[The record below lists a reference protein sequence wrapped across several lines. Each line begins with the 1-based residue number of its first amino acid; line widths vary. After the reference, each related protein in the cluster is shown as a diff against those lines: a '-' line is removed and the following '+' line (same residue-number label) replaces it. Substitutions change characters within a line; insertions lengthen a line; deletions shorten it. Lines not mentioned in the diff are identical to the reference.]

1 MGAHL
6 LLEWGKGQFIQD
18 EGGVLVFVVLAALVS
33 VWGSPLLPSVA
44 NEEGPVE
51 QFLCDFCKWMVGEI
65 EMLLEQGKTEED
77 VIKALLGLCDQ
88 AGDLVP
94 GIDLAETCKN
104 FVNTYA
110 KPAIDIIIIDTQPD
124 HVCGALDVCE
134 ASSTAIPTTM
144 PTTKKDTTTMPPETT
159 TSS

>member
-1 MGAHL
+1 MGTYSLSGEKVNSHKMKA
-6 LLEWGKGQFIQD
+6 
-18 EGGVLVFVVLAALVS
+18 GVLVFVVLAALVS
-33 VWGSPLLPSVA
+33 VWGSPLVPSVV

-88 AGDLVP
+88 AGGLVP

-144 PTTKKDTTTMPPETT
+144 PTTTMPPETT

>member
-1 MGAHL
+1 LGGEKVNSYKMKA
-6 LLEWGKGQFIQD
+6 
-18 EGGVLVFVVLAALVS
+18 GVLVFVVLAALVS
-33 VWGSPLLPSVA
+33 VWGSPLVPSVV

-51 QFLCDFCKWMVGEI
+51 QFFCDFCKWMVGEI

-144 PTTKKDTTTMPPETT
+144 PPETT